1 MVLILNKIKEW
12 GIKLKNKINQENNKK
27 KQLKE
32 LRLSLM
38 DEKKKWRMIKLKK
51 HSNFINYF
59 K

>member
-12 GIKLKNKINQENNKK
+12 GIKLKNKINQENNLKK

-38 DEKKKWRMIKLKK
+38 DEKKMKNDKIEKT
-51 HSNFINYF
+51 F
-59 K
+59 

>member
-32 LRLSLM
+32 LRLSLI
-38 DEKKKWRMIKLKK
+38 DEKKNEEW
-51 HSNFINYF
+51 
-59 K
+59 

>member
-38 DEKKKWRMIKLKK
+38 DDKKNEEW
-51 HSNFINYF
+51 
-59 K
+59 

>member
-38 DEKKKWRMIKLKK
+38 DEKKNEEW
-51 HSNFINYF
+51 
-59 K
+59 